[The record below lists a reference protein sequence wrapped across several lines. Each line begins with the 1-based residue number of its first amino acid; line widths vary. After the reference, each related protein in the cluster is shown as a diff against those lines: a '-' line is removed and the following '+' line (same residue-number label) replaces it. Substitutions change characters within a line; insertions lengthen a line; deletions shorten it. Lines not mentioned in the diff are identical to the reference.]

1 MSPRFVLRSGAV
13 AAFAAV
19 FLLGWQFLIGI
30 GLGNDIAL
38 LSKSVDPARMT
49 PFFQT
54 HGRALTQLMTADNAF
69 ATAYAVAFVAL
80 SYALWSRARLL
91 ATLALVFALATACI
105 DLAENSLLLAS
116 VETVAQNQILS
127 GTPLTLLFWLGQVKF
142 LAIYV
147 GALLFAIGVWE
158 TGRMGRIFAIVLA
171 LFPLIGIAS
180 IAIEGLVL
188 VKVAWMFV
196 MLAVGG
202 IFLLGVAGELIDQG
216 NAK

>member
-19 FLLGWQFLIGI
+19 FLLGWQFVIGV

-38 LSKSVDPARMT
+38 LSKSVDPARMAL
-49 PFFQT
+49 FFQT
-54 HGRALTQLMTADNAF
+54 HGSALTQLMAADNGF

-80 SYALWSRARLL
+80 AYALLSRARLF

-116 VETVAQNQILS
+116 VETVAQNQTLN
-127 GTPLTLLFWLGQVKF
+127 GTALIVLFWLGQVKF

-158 TGRMGRIFAIVLA
+158 TGLTGKIFAVVLV
-171 LFPLIGIAS
+171 LFPLIGLAS
-180 IAIEGLVL
+180 IAIEALVL

-202 IFLLGVAGELIDQG
+202 VFLLRAAGQPTVTGSTE
-216 NAK
+216 